1 MIRKATAPPRL
12 DMFNR
17 RTIPGFD
24 GWGLEAGM
32 GAGKSRH
39 AYINKGLCFP
49 DCEGAGNECVK
60 MAKRMSECTAIC
72 GRFSVQMGKVG
83 VPEKLIKINRI

>member
-1 MIRKATAPPRL
+1 
-12 DMFNR
+12 MFNR

-39 AYINKGLCFP
+39 AHINKGLCFP